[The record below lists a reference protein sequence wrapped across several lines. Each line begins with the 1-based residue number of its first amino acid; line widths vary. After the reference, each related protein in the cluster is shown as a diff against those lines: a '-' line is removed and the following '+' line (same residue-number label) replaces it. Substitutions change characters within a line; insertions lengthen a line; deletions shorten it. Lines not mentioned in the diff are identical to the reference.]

1 VTLILLSQVFLFSVW
16 FGYPHHYLGTTYHF
30 SHFISTDFFIL
41 TMFHSLLD
49 CRGDKFLSQITQVGA
64 SLTLWPF
71 CIHCMLTVSKLD
83 THACDNSTTRNW
95 NCVVCVI
102 LSNGSNYAVALIL
115 LFQVFLFSVSFAYPF
130 HGLGTT
136 HLFSHFISDWLSW
149 LLIKYIY
156 NHVGCRG
163 EIFIPRTMIRFN
175 FNNPSITIS
184 TCTVVLKFMHM
195 FWLILYYLF

>member
-1 VTLILLSQVFLFSVW
+1 
-16 FGYPHHYLGTTYHF
+16 LGTTNHF
-30 SHFISTDFFIL
+30 PIL
-41 TMFHSLLD
+41 SQRIFSFLQCFSLLD

-136 HLFSHFISDWLSW
+136 HLFSHFISDGLSW
-149 LLIKYIY
+149 LLTKYI
-156 NHVGCRG
+156 
-163 EIFIPRTMIRFN
+163 IM
-175 FNNPSITIS
+175 
-184 TCTVVLKFMHM
+184 
-195 FWLILYYLF
+195 